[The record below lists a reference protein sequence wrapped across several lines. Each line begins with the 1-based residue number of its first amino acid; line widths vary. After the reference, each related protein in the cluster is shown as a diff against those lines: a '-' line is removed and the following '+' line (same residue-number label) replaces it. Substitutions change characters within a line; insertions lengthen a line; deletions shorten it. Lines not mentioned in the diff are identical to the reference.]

1 MQETSQHIRE
11 RMLKNAARVWG
22 FQEKEPEGNFDPVL
36 SILLSACSIELEKI
50 SGEIQSSRSRIL
62 QRLVQLLSP
71 DAFTA
76 ALPAHAVACARSVE
90 QAHQVKTDDQ
100 LYFTRRIAGNI
111 EGAEQVSKDIFFSPT
126 APLPIK
132 SSSIRFLATGNFLYK
147 TDNNGSKELIGQSSP
162 EAALPSS
169 TLWLGI
175 DQPGVSLQNS
185 LFYFDFKSELQ
196 KTSFYHQLPKAKWYW
211 SGEEEMSHLP
221 GYGNNLIMHE
231 GPDLENVLNRE
242 DDASDRG
249 RKHINSYYQ
258 PRFINVTDEYNQ
270 SVQGDNSAM
279 AEIIAETFTG
289 REAAQLKKQPLRWI
303 CIDFPKTVS
312 TKMLE
317 EVVCIMNCFPVCN
330 RRLHDITFRLQETVN
345 IIPLYSEDIFLE
357 LEKVLNDDGEVLSER
372 SFKSRNQENA
382 GILLRNGG
390 VGRFDERDASSMV
403 DYLVQLLRDERA
415 AFSALGSDFINNE
428 LQQLQQVLNKLEQ
441 RLFARQ
447 AVREQTPYLMV
458 KNSQLKPWQ
467 NIFIRYW
474 STGGADANNIWPA
487 SPLRIYKGNGFE
499 SNQAVLVTPTIGGKN
514 KLNASESVMAYK
526 SALLSK
532 DRLVT
537 SEDIRVFC
545 QYQLGERVK
554 KIEVQNGTMVHPD
567 QQKGFVKTIDVI
579 IAIHKKFYE
588 PMVENGDIAF
598 WKENLK
604 LLIEE
609 KSAALFPYRIE
620 IKQAV

>member
-22 FQEKEPEGNFDPVL
+22 YQEKEPEGNFDPVL
-36 SILLSACSIELEKI
+36 SILLSACAIELEKI
-50 SGEIQSSRSRIL
+50 SGEIQSSRSRVL
-62 QRLVQLLSP
+62 ERLVHLLSP

-90 QAHQVKTDDQ
+90 PSHQINTDDQ
-100 LYFTRRIAGNI
+100 LYFTRKLAVSTDSG
-111 EGAEQVSKDIFFSPT
+111 EQVSKDIFFSPT

-132 SSSIRFLATGNFLYK
+132 SASIKFIASGNSLYK
-147 TDNNGSKELIGQSSP
+147 ADSNGSKELIGQSSP
-162 EAALPSS
+162 DEGLPAS

-185 LFYFDFKSELQ
+185 LFYFEFKSELD
-196 KTSFYHQLPKAKWYW
+196 KISFYHQLPKAKWYW
-211 SGEEEMSHLP
+211 SGEHEMSHLP
-221 GYGNNLIMHE
+221 GYGNNLIIYE
-231 GPDLENVLNRE
+231 GPDLENVLNR
-242 DDASDRG
+242 DDDTSDRG

-258 PRFINVTDEYNQ
+258 PNFLNLTDEDNL
-270 SVQGDNSAM
+270 SLVGDNSSLAGV
-279 AEIIAETFTG
+279 ITETFTG
-289 REAAQLKKQPLRWI
+289 REAAQLQKQPLRWI
-303 CIDFPKTVS
+303 CLDFPKTVT

-317 EVVCIMNCFPVCN
+317 EVVCVMNCFPVYN
-330 RRLHDITFRLQETVN
+330 RQLHDITFRLQEMVN

-357 LEKVLNDDGEVLSER
+357 LEKVLNDDGDVLSER
-372 SFKSRNQENA
+372 SFKSRNQDNA

-428 LQQLQQVLNKLEQ
+428 LQQLQQILNKLEQ
-441 RLFARQ
+441 RLSARQ
-447 AVREQTPYLMV
+447 AVREQTPYLIV
-458 KNSQLKPWQ
+458 KNTKSKPWQ

-474 STGGADANNIWPA
+474 STGGADGNNIWPA
-487 SPLRIYKGNGFE
+487 STLRLYKGSGFDG
-499 SNQAVLVTPTIGGKN
+499 NQAILVTPTMGGKN
-514 KLNASESVMAYK
+514 KLNTSESVVAYK

-545 QYQLGERVK
+545 QFQLGDRVK
-554 KIEVQNGTMVHPD
+554 KVAVQNGTMVHPD
-567 QQKGFVKTIDVI
+567 EQKGFVKTIDVNI
-579 IAIHKKFYE
+579 DIHKKYYE
-588 PMVENGDIAF
+588 PMVENGEVEF

-609 KSAALFPYRIE
+609 KSAALFPYRVE